1 MGVFSF
7 TPTDPDDHKN
17 LVAAA
22 DMGIYRAKNTGP
34 DRVSN
39 TGRLMAHE
47 GTSAGSLG
55 NWTSFNLLRSDS
67 KCLVRATR

>member
-7 TPTDPDDHKN
+7 TSTDPDDHKD
-17 LVAAA
+17 LAAAA
-22 DMGIYRAKNTGP
+22 DMAFYKAKNTGP

-47 GTSAGSLG
+47 GSSAGG
-55 NWTSFNLLRSDS
+55 
-67 KCLVRATR
+67 